1 MSTKRWPAGAFVRH
15 AAIWVVAIA
24 VIGVMPYVFTSSSSI
39 AMMSQMGVFIVFALS
54 YNMLLGE
61 AGMLSFGHAV
71 YFGLGGF
78 LTLHAIRAV
87 NDGIGWFPLELMPLV
102 GGLGG
107 LFFGMIFGSVSTRRA
122 GVTFAMITL
131 GIGAMVEAS
140 ANMFTN
146 FFGGE
151 SGVSGNRVTD
161 VTLLPFSYGPQIE
174 VYYLIGAWTVVAALL
189 MFLLTKTP
197 LGRMANAVR
206 DNPERAQFVGY
217 STTMARFIQF
227 SLSGLFAG
235 IAGGLFAILFEIMTA
250 PNVGLIQSGA
260 VLLMTFIGG
269 LGVFFGPIIGAVLV
283 TYLQVALSGLS
294 EGWILYFGLLFVL
307 MVMYV
312 PNGIAGVIVS
322 HFAPF
327 RAGLLRRLALPYA
340 LAIVPALLT
349 LAGLIAMIE
358 MGYHLSLSYDPTNP
372 IELFGVAVTATRP
385 LSWVV
390 ALVLF
395 AVGIV
400 ALRWTAARI
409 SRRWGE
415 INQAMDAQRAIQ

>member
-1 MSTKRWPAGAFVRH
+1 MSTSNLPGGALLRH
-15 AAIWVVAIA
+15 SAIWIAAIVVI
-24 VIGVMPYVFTSSSSI
+24 IVMPYVFTSSSSI
-39 AMMSQMGVFIVFALS
+39 SMMSQMGVFIVFALS

-87 NDGIGWFPLELMPLV
+87 NDGAWSFPLELMPLV

-107 LFFGMIFGSVSTRRA
+107 LFFGVVFGTVSTRRA

-151 SGVSGNRVTD
+151 SGISGNRVTD
-161 VTLLPFSYGPQIE
+161 VTLLPFSYGPQVE
-174 VYYLIGAWTVVAALL
+174 VYYLIGAWTVVSALL

-217 STTMARFIQF
+217 NTTMARFIQF
-227 SLSGLFAG
+227 ALSGLFAG

-250 PNVGLIQSGA
+250 PNVGLIQSGS

-269 LGVFFGPIIGAVLV
+269 LGAFFGPIIGAVLV
-283 TYLQVALSGLS
+283 TYMHIALSGFS
-294 EGWILYFGLLFVL
+294 EGWILYFGLMFVL

-322 HFAPF
+322 HGPPL
-327 RAGLLRRLALPYA
+327 RAGLMHRFAVPYA
-340 LAIVPALLT
+340 LAFVPALLT
-349 LAGLIAMIE
+349 LAGLVAMIE
-358 MGYHLSLSYDPTNP
+358 MGYHLSLSYDPSRP
-372 IELFGVAVTATRP
+372 IELFGMEITATSVV
-385 LSWVV
+385 SWVV
-390 ALVLF
+390 AVAAF
-395 AVGIV
+395 GVGV
-400 ALRWTAARI
+400 MALRWAATRI
-409 SRRWGE
+409 SLRWGE
-415 INQAMDAQRAIQ
+415 VNQAMDAQRAKQ

>member
-1 MSTKRWPAGAFVRH
+1 MSTSNLPGGAVVRH
-15 AAIWVVAIA
+15 AAVWIAAIVVI
-24 VIGVMPYVFTSSSSI
+24 IVMPYVFTSSSSVS
-39 AMMSQMGVFIVFALS
+39 MMSQMGVFIVFALS

-87 NDGIGWFPLELMPLV
+87 NDDVWSFPLELMPLV

-107 LFFGMIFGSVSTRRA
+107 LAFGVIFGSVSTRRA

-151 SGVSGNRVTD
+151 SGVSGNRVTE

-174 VYYLIGAWTVVAALL
+174 VYYLIGAWTIVAALL

-217 STTMARFIQF
+217 STTIARFIQF
-227 SLSGLFAG
+227 ALSGFFAG

-283 TYLQVALSGLS
+283 TYMQIALSGFS

-322 HFAPF
+322 HFAPWQ
-327 RAGLLRRLALPYA
+327 AGLAHRFAVPYL
-340 LAIVPALLT
+340 LAIVPALLA
-349 LAGLIAMIE
+349 LAGLVTMIE
-358 MGYHLSLSYDPTNP
+358 MGYHLSLAYDPSRP
-372 IELFGVAVTATRP
+372 IELFGMEITAT
-385 LSWVV
+385 SVAAWVV
-390 ALVLF
+390 AVALF
-395 AVGIV
+395 AAGLV
-400 ALRWTAARI
+400 ALRWVAGRI
-409 SRRWGE
+409 RQRWGE
-415 INQAMDAQRAIQ
+415 VNQAMDAQRAKQ